1 MDDILKKSLLY
12 DFYGELLTEHQKSI
26 YEDVTLNDLSLT
38 EVADN
43 EGISRQGVYDL
54 IKRIDKKL
62 MNYENKLH
70 LIEKFEIARENVSEI
85 KDITVKVLESEQDEE
100 TTRRIMMIARL
111 ADEIL
116 DEY

>member
-1 MDDILKKSLLY
+1 MEDILKKSLLY
-12 DFYGELLTEHQKSI
+12 DFYGELLTEHQKRI
-26 YEDVTLNDLSLT
+26 YEDVTLNDLSLS

-62 MNYENKLH
+62 INYENKLH
-70 LIEKFEIARENVSEI
+70 LIEKFLKARENISEI
-85 KDITVKVLESEQDEE
+85 KEITVKVLEAEHSES
-100 TTRRIMMIARL
+100 TTKRLKKIAKL